1 MDGGNGLLLAL
12 QFFGFAG
19 VTMALVVHQ
28 LWALK
33 KLELKRRNREEADE
47 AEAASAG

>member
-1 MDGGNGLLLAL
+1 MEGGNGILFAL
-12 QFFGFAG
+12 QFLGFAG

-33 KLELKRRNREEADE
+33 KLELKRLQREAAAEEA
-47 AEAASAG
+47 AKAG